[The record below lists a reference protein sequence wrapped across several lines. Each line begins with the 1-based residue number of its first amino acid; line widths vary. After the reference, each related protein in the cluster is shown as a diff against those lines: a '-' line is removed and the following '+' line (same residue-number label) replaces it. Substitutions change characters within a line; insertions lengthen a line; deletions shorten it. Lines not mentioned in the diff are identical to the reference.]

1 MQKIKIDTSKM
12 SNIETVLLTSS
23 LLEGVQKHFENQE
36 NRKHFEAWNRKR
48 ANSFLSHSPQIHPK
62 STF

>member
-1 MQKIKIDTSKM
+1 MQKIKIDTSQM
-12 SNIETVLLTSS
+12 SNIEKVLLASS
-23 LLEGVQKHFENQE
+23 LLEGVQRHFENPE
-36 NRKHFEAWNRKR
+36 NRKRFEVWKRKR